1 MVVRRGQ
8 RAPLH
13 LQAVV
18 RIACEAAAQAG
29 TVFAGV
35 HAATARN
42 ARAWWDRWV
51 CVVWAPQRQ
60 PSALQPRSR
69 SRVHEPAHSLLPALA
84 SLRVAR
90 DREMYGYSKSQCIK
104 S

>member
-42 ARAWWDRWV
+42 ARVGQVGV
-51 CVVWAPQRQ
+51 CGVG
-60 PSALQPRSR
+60 
-69 SRVHEPAHSLLPALA
+69 PAAPALRPA
-84 SLRVAR
+84 APHPQPPAR
-90 DREMYGYSKSQCIK
+90 AGTQPAAGVGFTSSCSRPGYVRLF
-104 S
+104 